1 MKSDCLSLN
10 IRFCRLSK
18 KLYRLELTL
27 KVRQRTY
34 PENQSPLLNN
44 LYVLL
49 IKWPNQRL
57 VACSLFYYPCH
68 SSKDKTFFPKTQKTE
83 CWQYCFKA
91 EKKEKKWRRKSKENT
106 SPVFLL
112 KFCEKKT
119 KMWVLAVIYLII
131 QSTDMK
137 SYE

>member
-91 EKKEKKWRRKSKENT
+91 EKKEKK
-106 SPVFLL
+106 
-112 KFCEKKT
+112 
-119 KMWVLAVIYLII
+119 
-131 QSTDMK
+131 
-137 SYE
+137 

>member
-34 PENQSPLLNN
+34 PENQSSLLNN

-57 VACSLFYYPCH
+57 LAWCLFYYPCH
-68 SSKDKTFFPKTQKTE
+68 SSKDKTFSLGHRKQNVGNTASKL
-83 CWQYCFKA
+83 
-91 EKKEKKWRRKSKENT
+91 KKKKKM
-106 SPVFLL
+106 
-112 KFCEKKT
+112 KK
-119 KMWVLAVIYLII
+119 KV
-131 QSTDMK
+131 
-137 SYE
+137 